1 MRRFGGLPALRL
13 TRSLTRSCAAL
24 VLLALLA
31 GCSTRGVL
39 SYPPQVRGNQID
51 PDSLAQLVP
60 GTATKADVTALF
72 GSPTM
77 KATFDDN
84 TWLYISEVTRPR
96 IFGTQ
101 TVLGQDVVAIT
112 FDARGLVASIATKT
126 AADSLPV
133 SVVART
139 TPSPGTEA
147 TFLQQLLGNIGRYNP
162 GFNSGGS
169 SSSGNY

>member
-13 TRSLTRSCAAL
+13 TRSLSRSCAAL
-24 VLLALLA
+24 TLLALLA
-31 GCSTRGVL
+31 GCSTRGVW
-39 SYPPQVRGNQID
+39 SYPPQVRGNQVD
-51 PDSLAQLVP
+51 PDAMAQLVP

-101 TVLGQDVVAIT
+101 SVLDQDVIAIT
-112 FDARGLVASIATKT
+112 FDAKGTVATITRKT

-139 TPSPGTEA
+139 TPSPGTDA
-147 TFLQQLLGNIGRYNP
+147 TFLQQLLGNIGRYGP